1 MDFLDSFVDKVNAIE
16 NLPSRLKKGY
26 LGQGE
31 SFVVYGIPGSEIT
44 EVYMDGSYEESL
56 NFEIAMQSQNPEM
69 LYDVLWV
76 VQTKLEQ
83 FTDVP
88 SKSGRYDFEE
98 IRITNKPFINQVN
111 EQGWFVFL
119 LDFTAVITIQKN
131 KE

>member
-1 MDFLDSFVDKVNAIE
+1 
-16 NLPSRLKKGY
+16 
-26 LGQGE
+26 
-31 SFVVYGIPGSEIT
+31 
-44 EVYMDGSYEESL
+44 MDGSYEESL

-88 SKSGRYDFEE
+88 SKSNMYEFEE

-119 LDFTAVITIQKN
+119 LDFTAVITIQN
-131 KE
+131 TRSENING